1 MTILLLSKNFGLV
14 KGVVVCVCIAK
25 GRSVTQMTILE
36 DLYYGNIN
44 PQERYIKRR
53 SKADE
58 LVKVIC
64 KNEENLTSTLTE
76 QQKGT
81 FEKFKACY
89 DEMTSITE
97 REAFSDGFILATR
110 IMAEIMQGMETVEE
124 A

>member
-1 MTILLLSKNFGLV
+1 MT
-14 KGVVVCVCIAK
+14 
-25 GRSVTQMTILE
+25 TLE

-44 PQERYIKRR
+44 PHERCIKRG

-58 LVKVIC
+58 LLKAIC

-76 QQKGT
+76 HQKEI

-89 DEMTSITE
+89 DEMASITE
-97 REAFSDGFILATR
+97 QEAFSDGFILASR
-110 IMAEIMQGMETVEE
+110 IMAEVMQGLESVEE